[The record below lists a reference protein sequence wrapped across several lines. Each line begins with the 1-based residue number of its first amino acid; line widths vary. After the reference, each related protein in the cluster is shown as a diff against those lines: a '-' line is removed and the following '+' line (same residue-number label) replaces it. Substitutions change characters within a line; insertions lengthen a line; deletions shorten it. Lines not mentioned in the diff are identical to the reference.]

1 MSDHKPSKYKQPYP
15 DVVRRF
21 LDTPQLLPDENVKD
35 FLELFDSLEDHQKPQ
50 TSWDYLVTYQA
61 TMLTWDIL
69 RYYKMKVGVL
79 HSHQRPALESLFR
92 KIHASAGIPGS
103 AELRVKEEARQL
115 AAQWFAEPDCRPEII
130 EVIEKADYPPNA
142 LEIEAFQLALPA
154 LAKIEGLIVAAQ
166 KRLDQYL
173 KDLEKRSE
181 ASARVLR
188 VATERA
194 IGAHD
199 AGVMSASGK

>member
-1 MSDHKPSKYKQPYP
+1 
-15 DVVRRF
+15 
-21 LDTPQLLPDENVKD
+21 
-35 FLELFDSLEDHQKPQ
+35 
-50 TSWDYLVTYQA
+50 
-61 TMLTWDIL
+61 
-69 RYYKMKVGVL
+69 
-79 HSHQRPALESLFR
+79 
-92 KIHASAGIPGS
+92 
-103 AELRVKEEARQL
+103 
-115 AAQWFAEPDCRPEII
+115 
-130 EVIEKADYPPNA
+130 
-142 LEIEAFQLALPA
+142 

>member
-1 MSDHKPSKYKQPYP
+1 MSKHKSSQYNGRYP
-15 DVVRRF
+15 DVVRNL
-21 LDTPQLLPDENVKD
+21 LDTPQLLPDENLQD
-35 FLELFDSLEDHQKPQ
+35 FLQLFDSLEDYRKPQ

-79 HSHQRPALESLFR
+79 HSHQRPALESLIR
-92 KIHASAGIPGS
+92 KIHVNAGMPGA
-103 AELRVKEEARQL
+103 AELTVKKEARQL
-115 AAQWFAEPDCRPEII
+115 AAQWFADPGCRLEII
-130 EVIEKADYPPNA
+130 ELIEKAGYPPNA
-142 LEIEAFQLALPA
+142 IEVEAFQLALPA

-173 KDLEKRSE
+173 KDLEKTSK
-181 ASARVLR
+181 AGARVLR
-188 VATERA
+188 VATEKA
-194 IGAHD
+194 IAAHE